1 MNELDIRE
9 AVDRLMQQ
17 AESELEVIFSR
28 ALDDVLK
35 ELLALYNRHHNK
47 NIPPSY
53 TSLNRYNRVHSML
66 NRIVEDMTSEYQ
78 EVVRVIHTMSE
89 NVYLETYMK
98 THYLF
103 QVYMNDYYGFTIPT
117 TEVLLAAISNPIE
130 LLTLPKVMEEH
141 RNKIVRDLQLIIEQG
156 LRQGRGYSD
165 IAYEIER
172 QLGFSKNKARTVAR
186 TEAGR
191 VQSVAS
197 ELTYMEAEQKI
208 KGARVE
214 KTWLA
219 TLDHRTRM
227 SHRKLDGDSTNS
239 DGYFVYRKNRAKAPL
254 LWEGPDAAALSINC
268 RCTVIAKVNGQ
279 LPQVRRGRNYKDE
292 TYQKKLQSRIDKLMD
307 KEGMTYAQA
316 FRAADKQIKPPSE
329 VVPFMTYKEWFAQ
342 QSS

>member
-9 AVDRLMQQ
+9 AVDKLIQN
-17 AESELEVIFSR
+17 AENELETIFSR
-28 ALDDVLK
+28 ALRDVLN
-35 ELLALYNRHHNK
+35 EFSDLYTRHAVRGME
-47 NIPPSY
+47 PSW
-53 TSLNRYNRVHSML
+53 TSLNRFNRVHSML
-66 NRIVEDMTSEYQ
+66 NRIVEDMTGEYQ
-78 EVVRVIHTMSE
+78 EIVRVIHTMSE

-103 QVYMNDYYGFTIPT
+103 QVYTNDYYGFTIPT

-197 ELTYMEAEQKI
+197 ELTYMEAEEKI
-208 KGARVE
+208 KGALVE
-214 KTWLA
+214 KTWCSS
-219 TLDHRTRM
+219 LDHRVRAA
-227 SHRKLDGDSTNS
+227 HRKLDSQVADKE
-239 DGYFVYRKNRAKAPL
+239 GYFHYRSLKSKAPR
-254 LWEGPDAAALSINC
+254 LWGVADMDINC

-292 TYQKKLQSRIDKLMD
+292 MYQKKLQARIDKLMD

-329 VVPFMTYKEWFAQ
+329 VVPFLTYKQWFEQ
-342 QSS
+342 QST

>member
-9 AVDRLMQQ
+9 AVDKLIRN
-17 AESELEVIFSR
+17 AENELETIFSR
-28 ALDDVLK
+28 ALRDVLN
-35 ELLALYNRHHNK
+35 ELSDLYTRHAVRG
-47 NIPPSY
+47 IEPSW

-66 NRIVEDMTSEYQ
+66 NRIVEDMTEEYQ

-165 IAYEIER
+165 LAYEIER

-197 ELTYMEAEQKI
+197 ELTYMEAERKI

-214 KTWLA
+214 KIWLA
-219 TLDHRTRM
+219 TLDHRTRL
-227 SHRKLDGDSTNS
+227 SHRRLDGNSTNV
-239 DGYFVYRKNRAKAPL
+239 DGYFVYGKNRAKAPL
-254 LWEGPDAAALSINC
+254 LWEGPDAPQLSINC
-268 RCTVIAKVNGQ
+268 RCVTISKINGQ
-279 LPQVRRGRNYKDE
+279 LPMIRRGKDLSNPE
-292 TYQKKLQSRIDKLMD
+292 YQRKVAARIDKLMEQGD
-307 KEGMTYAQA
+307 TYAKALRQALKEINPPSKTYNYMTY
-316 FRAADKQIKPPSE
+316 D
-329 VVPFMTYKEWFAQ
+329 EWFKM